1 MERYRKVVRVL
12 KEAGLDSPASRYMLW
27 GMAETGE
34 PFGAVL
40 VHLSVYLGIRGEILR
55 KEFAALCWPRPAP
68 ARFEELCKEVE
79 RR

>member
-1 MERYRKVVRVL
+1 MERYWKVVRVL

-27 GMAETGE
+27 AMVETGE
-34 PFGAVL
+34 TFGEVL
-40 VHLSVYLGIRGEILR
+40 YALTVYLGIREEILR